1 MGKKNGKAKP
11 ATKDLE
17 PRTDD
22 EVKGGLDALGNVL
35 KGLGEGLSA
44 GARKG

>member
-1 MGKKNGKAKP
+1 MGKKTGKAKP

-22 EVKGGLDALGNVL
+22 EVKGGLDVL
-35 KGLGEGLSA
+35 SSTIKNLGEALSSS
-44 GARKG
+44 ARKG